1 MINEKSF
8 FSIKSCYENIEKQI
22 SPLLDTYNRKQID
35 LSNVNKLLE
44 LYNVKIFFD
53 KGEKCKYWTEEE
65 YKQKKQILKEQ
76 IYYINFIKINIFAFS
91 ILKVNF

>member
-8 FSIKSCYENIEKQI
+8 FSIKNCYENIEKQI
-22 SPLLDTYNRKQID
+22 SSLLDTYNRKQID

-76 IYYINFIKINIFAFS
+76 IY
-91 ILKVNF
+91 